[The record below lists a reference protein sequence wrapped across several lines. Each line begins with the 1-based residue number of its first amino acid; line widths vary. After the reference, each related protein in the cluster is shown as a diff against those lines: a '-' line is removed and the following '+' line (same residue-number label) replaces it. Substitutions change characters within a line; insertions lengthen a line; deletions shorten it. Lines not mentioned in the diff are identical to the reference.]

1 MIRIVVIDE
10 RESDR
15 NLIQTTLSFQSDF
28 EVVGCGKDG
37 FDALKLTTGLKP
49 DVVIMDIGLSDFEG
63 MEIIP
68 LLKSKV
74 PQVALLILTDLED
87 ESHICKVAGQDINGY
102 LLKSVDMDKLI
113 SAIRSIYNG
122 ERFLSAKILDKAY
135 CILADML
142 KNHEPRVKTASGKPQ
157 RVSIPSNLS
166 RMELRLMAFVAQ
178 GCSTREIAE
187 TMCLTTGT
195 VRNYLSVVMQK
206 TGLKNRTQMA
216 TFALKA
222 GLVKE

>member
-15 NLIQTTLSFQSDF
+15 NLIQTLLSFQSDF

-37 FDALKLTTGLKP
+37 FDALKLTAGLQP
-49 DVVIMDIGLSDFEG
+49 DIVIMDIGLSDFEG
-63 MEIIP
+63 TEIIP

-102 LLKSVDMDKLI
+102 LLKSIDMDKLLN
-113 SAIRSIYNG
+113 AVRSICNG
-122 ERFLSAKILDKAY
+122 ERFLSVKILDKAY

-142 KNHEPRVKTASGKPQ
+142 RKHEPQARIAQEKPQ
-157 RVSIPSNLS
+157 RVNIPSNLS
-166 RMELRLMAFVAQ
+166 RMELRLLAFVAQ
-178 GCSTREIAE
+178 GCSTREIAAN
-187 TMCLTTGT
+187 MCLSTGT

-216 TFALKA
+216 TFALRA

>member
-15 NLIQTTLSFQSDF
+15 NLIQTTLSLQSDF

-37 FDALKLTTGLKP
+37 FDALKLTSGLKP
-49 DVVIMDIGLSDFEG
+49 DVVIMDTSLSDFEG
-63 MEIIP
+63 TEIIP

-74 PQVALLILTDLED
+74 PHVALLVLTDLED
-87 ESHICKVAGQDINGY
+87 ESHICKIAGLDISGY

-113 SAIRSIYNG
+113 SAVRSVSKG

-135 CILADML
+135 CILANML
-142 KNHEPRVKTASGKPQ
+142 RNHEPQAKTASKKPQ
-157 RVSIPSNLS
+157 RVTIPSNLS
-166 RMELRLMAFVAQ
+166 RVELRLMVFVAQ

-187 TMCLTTGT
+187 TMCLSAGT

-206 TGLKNRTQMA
+206 TGLKNRSQMA

-222 GLVKE
+222 GLIKE

>member
-1 MIRIVVIDE
+1 MIRIAIIDD
-10 RESDR
+10 RESER
-15 NLIQTTLSFQSDF
+15 NQVQNTLALQSDF

-37 FDALKLTTGLKP
+37 FDALKLTAGLQP

-63 MEIIP
+63 TEIIP

-74 PQVALLILTDLED
+74 PKVALLILTNLED

-102 LLKSVDMDKLI
+102 LLKSMDMDKLI
-113 SAIRSIYNG
+113 NAVRSIRNG

-135 CILADML
+135 CILVGML
-142 KNHEPRVKTASGKPQ
+142 RNHDPQVKNAQGKPQ
-157 RVSIPSNLS
+157 RVNIPSNLS
-166 RMELRLMAFVAQ
+166 RMEIRLMAFVAQ
-178 GCSTREIAE
+178 GCSTREIAAN
-187 TMCLTTGT
+187 MCLSTGT

-206 TGLKNRTQMA
+206 TGLKSRTQMA

>member
-15 NLIQTTLSFQSDF
+15 NLIQAMLSFQADF

-37 FDALKLTTGLKP
+37 FDALKLTAGLQP

-63 MEIIP
+63 TEIIP
-68 LLKSKV
+68 LLKRKA

-87 ESHICKVAGQDINGY
+87 ESHICKVAEQDVNGY
-102 LLKSVDMDKLI
+102 LLKSMDMDKLI
-113 SAIRSIYNG
+113 NAVRSIRNG

-135 CILADML
+135 CILSDML
-142 KNHEPRVKTASGKPQ
+142 RNHEPQAKTTQDKQ
-157 RVSIPSNLS
+157 QKVNIPANLS

-178 GCSTREIAE
+178 GCSTREIAAN
-187 TMCLTTGT
+187 MCLSTGT

-216 TFALKA
+216 TFALKV
-222 GLVKE
+222 GLIKE